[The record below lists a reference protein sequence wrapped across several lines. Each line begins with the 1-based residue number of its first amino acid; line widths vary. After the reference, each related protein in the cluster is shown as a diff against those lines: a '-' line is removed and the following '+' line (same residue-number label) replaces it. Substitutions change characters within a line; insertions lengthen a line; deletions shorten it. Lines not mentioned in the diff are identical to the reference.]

1 MFDYRLEH
9 LMSYTATLGE
19 PEVIGPLVE
28 GVRTNLYVIGGGE
41 VTGPQVLGKFR
52 PVGTST

>member
-28 GVRTNLYVIGGGE
+28 GVRTNLYVIGGE